1 MTWPNKT
8 WPNKTWRSKPFGG
21 ARGGTAAESGFTLVE
36 VLVVLAVIGLA
47 LGVVAMRG
55 PQRSP
60 ALDLRAAAGTVA
72 ETLRLARSR
81 AVAGNRTVGVAFDVG
96 GPALQMDGAPPH
108 ILPPGIAMAVTATLG
123 NTAGDRLAAIRFAPD
138 GSSSG
143 GRVVLQGGGR
153 RTQVGVEWLTGRV
166 SVADGA

>member
-1 MTWPNKT
+1 MTSRNKD
-8 WPNKTWRSKPFGG
+8 G
-21 ARGGTAAESGFTLVE
+21 GFTLVE
-36 VLVVLAVIGLA
+36 VLVVLAVVGLA
-47 LGVVAMRG
+47 LGVVALRG

-81 AVAGNRTVGVAFDVG
+81 AVAGNRTVGVVFDVA
-96 GPALQMDGAPPH
+96 GPSLRLDGAPSRG
-108 ILPPGIAMAVTATLG
+108 LPTGISMAVTATLG
-123 NTAGDRLAAIRFAPD
+123 NTAGGRLAAIQFAPD

>member
-1 MTWPNKT
+1 MTSRNKKGR
-8 WPNKTWRSKPFGG
+8 NRD
-21 ARGGTAAESGFTLVE
+21 AGFTLVE
-36 VLVVLAVIGLA
+36 VLVVLAVVGLA
-47 LGVVAMRG
+47 LGVVALRG

-81 AVAGNRTVGVAFDVG
+81 AVAGNRTVGVAFDVA
-96 GPALQMDGAPPH
+96 GPSLRLDGATPRG
-108 ILPPGIAMAVTATLG
+108 LPPGIAMAVTATLG
-123 NTAGDRLAAIRFAPD
+123 NTAGGRLGAIQFAPD

>member
-1 MTWPNKT
+1 MTSRNKD
-8 WPNKTWRSKPFGG
+8 G
-21 ARGGTAAESGFTLVE
+21 GFTLVE
-36 VLVVLAVIGLA
+36 VLVVLAVVGLA
-47 LGVVAMRG
+47 LGVVALRG

-81 AVAGNRTVGVAFDVG
+81 AVAGNRTVGVAFDLA
-96 GPALQMDGAPPH
+96 GPSLRLDGAPSRG
-108 ILPPGIAMAVTATLG
+108 LPTGISMAVTATLG
-123 NTAGDRLAAIRFAPD
+123 NTAGGRLAAIQFAPD

>member
-1 MTWPNKT
+1 MTSRNKD
-8 WPNKTWRSKPFGG
+8 G
-21 ARGGTAAESGFTLVE
+21 GFTLVE
-36 VLVVLAVIGLA
+36 MLVVLAVVGLA
-47 LGVVAMRG
+47 LGVVALRG

-81 AVAGNRTVGVAFDVG
+81 AVAGNRTVGVAFDVA
-96 GPALQMDGAPPH
+96 GPSLRLDGAAPRG
-108 ILPPGIAMAVTATLG
+108 LPPGIAMAVTATLG
-123 NTAGDRLAAIRFAPD
+123 NTAGGRLAAIQFAPD

>member
-1 MTWPNKT
+1 MISRNKD
-8 WPNKTWRSKPFGG
+8 G
-21 ARGGTAAESGFTLVE
+21 GFTLVE
-36 VLVVLAVIGLA
+36 VLVVLAVVGLA
-47 LGVVAMRG
+47 LGVVALRG
-55 PQRSP
+55 PQRSA

-81 AVAGNRTVGVAFDVG
+81 AVAGNRTVGVAFDVAG
-96 GPALQMDGAPPH
+96 LTLRLDGAAPRG
-108 ILPPGIAMAVTATLG
+108 LPPGIAMAVTATLG
-123 NTAGDRLAAIRFAPD
+123 NTAGDRLAAIQFAPD

>member
-1 MTWPNKT
+1 MTSRNKD
-8 WPNKTWRSKPFGG
+8 G
-21 ARGGTAAESGFTLVE
+21 GFTLVE
-36 VLVVLAVIGLA
+36 MLVVLAVVGLA
-47 LGVVAMRG
+47 LGVVALRG

-81 AVAGNRTVGVAFDVG
+81 AVAGNRTVGVAFDVA
-96 GPALQMDGAPPH
+96 GPSLRLDGAPPRG
-108 ILPPGIAMAVTATLG
+108 LPTGISMAVTATLG
-123 NTAGDRLAAIRFAPD
+123 NTAGGRLAAIQFAPD